1 MVEMACRVRPVAIRC
16 LTRVLDVVQMQIMS
30 VDGLR
35 ETPSTEWEKFAIGHV
50 ERCEQDKQ
58 EIGFWSFFVFFF
70 FAVVVQL
77 KWAKAPKSVK
87 NAQI

>member
-50 ERCEQDKQ
+50 
-58 EIGFWSFFVFFF
+58 
-70 FAVVVQL
+70 
-77 KWAKAPKSVK
+77 
-87 NAQI
+87 